1 MQPERRARNKS
12 HNENG
17 VRPAMLKRLFGSPS
31 RSNRVVVDALYGQI
45 VAAARQPA
53 LYARWNVPDTPLG
66 RYEMMALH
74 LFLLLH
80 RLKPEAGP
88 VREVAQELTDEFF
101 KEVEHSIRELG
112 VGDMGVPKRMKKLA
126 RMFYGRVGAYDAAL
140 EGNDADA
147 LAAALAR
154 NVRPEDTSWPQAVDL
169 AAYVIA
175 ARDDLAAQP
184 CESFLAGRLSFPGM
198 GEKLSGEAA

>member
-1 MQPERRARNKS
+1 
-12 HNENG
+12 
-17 VRPAMLKRLFGSPS
+17 MLKRLFGFPG
-31 RSNRVVVDALYGQI
+31 RSNRMVVDALYGEI
-45 VAAARQPA
+45 VAAARQPV
-53 LYARWNVPDTPLG
+53 LYAQWNVPDTPLG

-80 RLKPEAGP
+80 RLRAEEGP

-101 KEVEHSIRELG
+101 KDVEHSIRELG

-140 EGNDADA
+140 AGDDTAA

-154 NVRPEDTSWPQAVDL
+154 NVRPDAESWPQAADL
-169 AAYVIA
+169 AGYALA
-175 ARDDLAAQP
+175 ARDALALQ
-184 CESFLAGRLSFPGM
+184 SVDGFVAGRLAFPRP
-198 GEKLSGEAA
+198 GEPRHGEAA